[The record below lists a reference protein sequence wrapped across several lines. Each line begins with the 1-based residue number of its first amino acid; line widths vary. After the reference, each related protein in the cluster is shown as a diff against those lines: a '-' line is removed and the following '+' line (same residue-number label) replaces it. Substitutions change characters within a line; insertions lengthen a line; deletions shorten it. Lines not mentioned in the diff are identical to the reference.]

1 MEFSPFCD
9 LLHPRILQQP
19 QPYLVSLSPYRRNP
33 VVFHGSG
40 ASYRKAGDSDLGG
53 KPRPDQ
59 ITVIPA
65 ALSARL
71 SSGLPAKRDA
81 LFLVFP
87 PYGFC
92 RPPETPKAGRRKI
105 VRQNAKKA
113 AFAAPST
120 AGKERCRSFF
130 PCKARRRARCALP
143 GHQPAPPPTSVP
155 EYSRTLAR
163 QRPFRYAMK
172 LTSAPM
178 IQAHSAEI

>member
-1 MEFSPFCD
+1 MEFSRFCD
-9 LLHPRILQQP
+9 LLRPKILQQP

-53 KPRPDQ
+53 KTRPDQ

-65 ALSARL
+65 ALSACL

-92 RPPETPKAGRRKI
+92 RPPEMPKAGRRKI
-105 VRQNAKKA
+105 VRQNAKKRPSPLLRQPERNA
-113 AFAAPST
+113 AALFFHAMRAEGPAARSPGISRRRPRLPCRNTPAPWRASAPSDT
-120 AGKERCRSFF
+120 R
-130 PCKARRRARCALP
+130 
-143 GHQPAPPPTSVP
+143 
-155 EYSRTLAR
+155 
-163 QRPFRYAMK
+163 
-172 LTSAPM
+172 
-178 IQAHSAEI
+178 